1 MKKIVKIITP
11 IAAVLAAALLFTTCK
26 QFLADPEEF
35 LSYWAAEVV
44 PESFSFNPASKKSTD
59 GTECITSASD
69 VTLTL
74 NLRNPKSFSLV
85 MPTSSANAGSV
96 INFPG
101 LSPQPVLGTDYTLQQ
116 TSGSQLKLLYKKNFL
131 EKYER
136 KDSNIGVEITLTGE
150 DGRKF
155 SERFSLGLNVN
166 TAPSLEYKG
175 IGKKTV
181 GGEQYYVLI
190 LQAKDMDKPLPLP
203 PPSPNY
209 LHGDIKR
216 LRVTKE
222 GGTAADY
229 EIASINFSAKTFTWK
244 PGSPLLDGAVPLDAD
259 DLEGQPQALPPTTD
273 GWLIYYKTDVK
284 VKDAAK
290 SYTFSL
296 IDDKGVSSDPET
308 VSTAKV
314 KAKDVKLYTK
324 ADSEITDPGSEAM
337 PTPINTSGASVTLKA
352 KTETAGAKITG
363 TVKKK
368 DGSNWTLVTNIN
380 SNNQNNVDIALP
392 APDMDQTVFY
402 KITVKAGGKGFIDSA
417 EKTFYVKVTK
427 TATLTVDASKPN
439 AWGKL
444 KAAAENPTGPAE
456 IIINGEITA
465 TDAADNF
472 GEITITRDLT
482 IKGKAGADTDIL
494 NANRGG
500 TNAPTEKHRIF
511 KVASGKTLTLENLTL
526 KGGYAPVSGAGGGAI
541 CAEGALTMKKCKVT
555 ENIAKHGNGGGIYAG
570 GALTMT
576 ECKVTSNTVDSD
588 ALGGGGIYIHTIAP
602 PTPTA
607 VRTME
612 NCTVSYNTAVKGNGG
627 GIYVAD
633 NLTITGGSLENNTV
647 GNTSGGNGGGI
658 YVEGSTL
665 TVKNNCNITGNKA
678 ISNGNGGGISVAG
691 NTTHNGVLN
700 LFKCTLTGNKTEH
713 GSGGGISVVKSHLTM
728 ENCTLTG
735 NITENNATGGGVY
748 VGDSGTFT
756 IKDKSCITPSTGA
769 DANKKG
775 KNDVYLEDSKKINI
789 EGVLDPDGGI
799 AARITPASYGNNVQ
813 VLDGDITGGTPQN
826 YKKFTVTPGGTPQ
839 KNWKV
844 NNQGKL
850 EKEQGGGS
858 SGTTIDAE
866 SETNPNTLWKKLKD
880 AVKNAQAGNV
890 ITIRG
895 AINATKYGTGE
906 HKNFGEIIIDKNI
919 TIEGTTNQTSDI
931 LNANKTEGSKPAH
944 RIFVV
949 KNGAKLTLKGLTL
962 KGGIAPSGAGGGGI
976 FIEDGG
982 TVELENCTIEDCKT
996 QNNGG
1001 GIYTKG
1007 TLTIKG
1013 GTITLNE
1020 AKSGGGIYTQGTL
1033 TLDGC
1038 TLSNNKATTTSGS
1051 SGGGG
1056 GVYVGSSSSTF
1067 TMKGTSCI
1075 TPSTGQDANKKGK
1088 NDVFLSGGS
1097 KIIIDGELTHTGIVA
1112 RITPRSYNEST
1123 QVLDGAITEGT
1134 VPNQNYTKFKVTLKG
1149 TQTWSVGHTG
1159 YLKTP

>member
-44 PESFSFNPASKKSTD
+44 PESFSFNPASKKSKD

-101 LSPQPVLGTDYTLQQ
+101 LNQQPVLGTDYTLQQ
-116 TSGSQLKLLYKKNFL
+116 TSGSRLKLLYKKNFL
-131 EKYER
+131 EKHER

-166 TAPSLEYKG
+166 TAPSLEYKT
-175 IGKKTV
+175 IRKTQDNGKW
-181 GGEQYYVLI
+181 YYVLI
-190 LQAKDMDKPLPLP
+190 LQAQNMNSTMGSGHVHD
-203 PPSPNY
+203 
-209 LHGDIKR
+209 DIEK
-216 LRVTKE
+216 LRITKE
-222 GGTAADY
+222 DGTADDY
-229 EIASINFSAKTFTWK
+229 EIDGINFSTKKFKWK
-244 PGSPLLDGAVPLDAD
+244 PGSPLLDGAVPLAAGDYED
-259 DLEGQPQALPPTTD
+259 TPPQLPTD
-273 GWLIYYKTDVK
+273 GWLIYYKTDVE

-296 IDDKGVSSDPET
+296 IDSEGVSSDPET

-314 KAKDVKLYTK
+314 KAKNVKLYTMT
-324 ADSEITDPGSEAM
+324 DSEITNATQDNPGA
-337 PTPINTSGASVTLKA
+337 IAAGLNDANVTLKA

-363 TVKKK
+363 TVEKK
-368 DGSNWTLVTNIN
+368 DGGLWTRVKDIN
-380 SNNQNNVDIALP
+380 SSTNEVAIELTAPEPDKEILYSIAV
-392 APDMDQTVFY
+392 T
-402 KITVKAGGKGFIDSA
+402 AGGDGFVSSA
-417 EKTFYVKVTK
+417 EKNFYFKVTK
-427 TATLTVDASKPN
+427 TATLTVDANKPN

-444 KAAAENPTGPAE
+444 KTAAENPTGPAE
-456 IIINGEITA
+456 IIIDGEIKA
-465 TDAADNF
+465 TNAAGNF
-472 GEITITRDLT
+472 GEIKISRDIT
-482 IKGKAGADTDIL
+482 IKGKTGADTDIL

-500 TNAPTEKHRIF
+500 TSAPAQEHRIF

-602 PTPTA
+602 PTPTS

-612 NCTVSYNTAVKGNGG
+612 NCTVSYNTAIKGNGG
-627 GIYVAD
+627 GIYTAD
-633 NLTITGGSLENNTV
+633 KLTITGGSLENNTV

-665 TVKNNCNITGNKA
+665 TVKNNCSITGNKA
-678 ISNGNGGGISVAG
+678 ISSGNGGGISVAG

-728 ENCTLTG
+728 ENCTLTDNDG
-735 NITENNATGGGVY
+735 ENNGNGGGVY

-756 IKDKSCITPSTGA
+756 IKDKSCITPSA
-769 DANKKG
+769 AYDKG
-775 KNDVYLEDSKKINI
+775 KNDVFLAGSSKITI
-789 EGVLDPDGGI
+789 DDVLDPDGGI
-799 AARITPASYGNNVQ
+799 AARITPSTYGDGVK
-813 VLDGDITGGTPQN
+813 VLDETTPGLLN
-826 YKKFTVTPGGTPQ
+826 SEHGKFTVTPGGIPQ
-839 KNWKV
+839 KEWEVDND
-844 NNQGKL
+844 GKL
-850 EKEQGGGS
+850 KMKQGGGS
-858 SGTTIDAE
+858 SGATIDAE

-895 AINATKYGTGE
+895 TINATKYGTGE

-931 LNANKTEGSKPAH
+931 LNANKTEDGKTAH

-982 TVELENCTIEDCKT
+982 TVELENCTIEDCETGSGSDGGAISISGTANLTGCTIKT
-996 QNNGG
+996 CTAKRNGG
-1001 GIYTKG
+1001 GVYVGKNGTFTMNNC
-1007 TLTIKG
+1007 TLTG
-1013 GTITLNE
+1013 
-1020 AKSGGGIYTQGTL
+1020 
-1033 TLDGC
+1033 
-1038 TLSNNKATTTSGS
+1038 NKANAN
-1051 SGGGG
+1051 GG
-1056 GVYVGSSSSTF
+1056 GVYVGSNAKKF
-1067 TMKGTSCI
+1067 TMKGSSCI
-1075 TPSTGQDANKKGK
+1075 TPSTAPDKGK
-1088 NDVFLSGGS
+1088 NDVFLTVDK
-1097 KIIIDGELTHTGIVA
+1097 KINLIDTLTGASPVA
-1112 RITPRSYNEST
+1112 RITVGTAQYNT
-1123 QVLDGAITEGT
+1123 NTKVLDGDITKGAP
-1134 VPNQNYTKFKVTLKG
+1134 PNQNYTKFTVTPKSGGGWKVD
-1149 TQTWSVGHTG
+1149 HTG
-1159 YLKTP
+1159 HLYEG